1 MHGDPAQLPVPLL
14 MEPDGD
20 RLRIEVD
27 DQAAV
32 LPRPVTGPGDDQTV
46 TGRDLLMVT
55 ALADRWGT
63 TPTETGKTVWA
74 EVGLPVALDQA
85 AVAGTARCER
95 SGPNRQPPPRAG
107 GISGRG

>member
-1 MHGDPAQLPVPLL
+1 MTADCQPRRHRPAWSITGEVPDDLVTVAGELLANAALHGGPAQLPVPLL
-14 MEPDGD
+14 LEPDGD

-32 LPRPVTGPGDDQTV
+32 LPRPVTGPGDDQAV

-63 TPTETGKTVWA
+63 T
-74 EVGLPVALDQA
+74 
-85 AVAGTARCER
+85 
-95 SGPNRQPPPRAG
+95 
-107 GISGRG
+107 